1 MAWDPYIDIVPLKI
15 STLDTMMVSLII
27 NFESVKTK
35 SIWPRRTPTSK
46 VVSLIFT
53 INNYVFCLSRIMN

>member
-1 MAWDPYIDIVPLKI
+1 M
-15 STLDTMMVSLII
+15 STLDTMMVSLKID
-27 NFESVKTK
+27 FESVKTK